1 MYLCSL
7 ALLIVKPPFTVSGK
21 HFFPSCFLLIQ
32 WYQDVVMGEDQ
43 AREYDTVAIF
53 KHL

>member
-1 MYLCSL
+1 MLSR
-7 ALLIVKPPFTVSGK
+7 F
-21 HFFPSCFLLIQ
+21 FLLQ
-32 WYQDVVMGEDQ
+32 LYQDVVMGEDQ